1 MAKPE
6 DRPVDAGL
14 ASLKGKSDAEV
25 LEWWKQRFALVAAI
39 PTDVA
44 RAGALLPQMRE
55 LSQLP
60 EPERRRLTR
69 ERMKA
74 FMSLTSEQH
83 QRILAARKLTYAA
96 DEALVKSD
104 DAIADA
110 LAAELPGARDFGK
123 RMGM

>member
-1 MAKPE
+1 I
-6 DRPVDAGL
+6 
-14 ASLKGKSDAEV
+14 
-25 LEWWKQRFALVAAI
+25 AAI

-55 LSQLP
+55 LSHLA

-74 FMSLTSEQH
+74 FMSLGSEQH
-83 QRILAARKLTYAA
+83 QRILAARKLA
-96 DEALVKSD
+96 DEADPDLAASD
-104 DAIADA
+104 KAVADA
-110 LAAELPGARDFGK
+110 LAREMPEAEEFGK

>member
-1 MAKPE
+1 MAKME

-14 ASLKGKSDAEV
+14 AVAKGKSDAE
-25 LEWWKQRFALVAAI
+25 LREWWKQRFELLAAI

-55 LSQLP
+55 LSRLP

-74 FMSLTSEQH
+74 FMSLASDQH
-83 QRILAARKLTYAA
+83 HRILAARKLTYAA
-96 DEALVKSD
+96 DEDLVKSD
-104 DAIADA
+104 DAVADA
-110 LAAELPGARDFGK
+110 LARDMPEAQEFGK
-123 RMGM
+123 RLGM

>member
-1 MAKPE
+1 MAKVE

-14 ASLKGKSDAEV
+14 TSVKGKSDAEV
-25 LEWWKQRFALVAAI
+25 LEWWKQRFALLAAI

-74 FMSLTSEQH
+74 FMSLGSEQH

-104 DAIADA
+104 DAIADS
-110 LAAELPGARDFGK
+110 LAREMPEAQEFGK
-123 RMGM
+123 RLGR

>member
-1 MAKPE
+1 MAKVE

-14 ASLKGKSDAEV
+14 TSVKGKSDAEV
-25 LEWWKQRFALVAAI
+25 LEWWKQRFALLAAI

-60 EPERRRLTR
+60 EHERRRLTR

-74 FMSLTSEQH
+74 FMSLGSEQH

-104 DAIADA
+104 DAIADS
-110 LAAELPGARDFGK
+110 LAREMPEAQEFGK
-123 RMGM
+123 RLGL

>member
-1 MAKPE
+1 MAKVDE
-6 DRPVDAGL
+6 RPVDAGL
-14 ASLKGKSDAEV
+14 AGLKGKSDPEV
-25 LEWWKQRFALVAAI
+25 LDWWKQRFELIAAI

-55 LSQLP
+55 LSHLA

-74 FMSLTSEQH
+74 FMSLGSEQH
-83 QRILAARKLTYAA
+83 QRILAARKLA
-96 DEALVKSD
+96 DEADPDLAASD
-104 DAIADA
+104 KAVADA
-110 LAAELPGARDFGK
+110 LAREMPEAEEFGK